1 MERLARVRGPLPLR
15 FISLAIPQRSSSGVA
30 NWDESVGMTVVRVGL
45 SGEGMCIGDSPAC
58 LVVDRLED
66 VGLLGFK
73 PLKRVGEDGKV
84 SLLLAAVAGTE
95 EEARGFRQCLR
106 LDRCDDQTKIFRCQ
120 MNLLA

>member
-1 MERLARVRGPLPLR
+1 
-15 FISLAIPQRSSSGVA
+15 
-30 NWDESVGMTVVRVGL
+30 GMTVVRVGL

-106 LDRCDDQTKIFRCQ
+106 LDRCDDQTKIFRCR
-120 MNLLA
+120 MYLLAFINVPCKGFHDKSVQIWVLPPIAHVE